1 MTAFLKLLDQ
11 THKLAQSFQVE
22 QRGLL
27 GWKGTWCG
35 RIAGPTGGNSS
46 MVAIE
51 VPNDEIGISTA
62 TNTNDLH
69 LLATERVIGMGHGDP
84 SRNSL
89 GQWGSVLWG
98 CPSWWI
104 AAFRQWSKMLL
115 NQPGRRSSREQ
126 ATASVQAEA
135 AMTPSRKSSSWPDR
149 TRPRSGCSMPT
160 SKGHSTISRTT
171 TS

>member
-35 RIAGPTGGNSS
+35 RIAGPTGGNGSV
-46 MVAIE
+46 VAIE
-51 VPNDEIGISTA
+51 VPNDEIGIRTA

-69 LLATERVIGMGHGDP
+69 LLATERVIGMGHRDP

-98 CPSWWI
+98 CP
-104 AAFRQWSKMLL
+104 
-115 NQPGRRSSREQ
+115 
-126 ATASVQAEA
+126 
-135 AMTPSRKSSSWPDR
+135 
-149 TRPRSGCSMPT
+149 
-160 SKGHSTISRTT
+160 
-171 TS
+171 